1 MNGPARKRTWF
12 QKITLLFFVAIFLSG
27 CDWIARIPEVHI
39 IKKDGSM
46 IKVQVEVARKPAERN
61 LGLMFR
67 KSLGKNK
74 GMLFVFDEEKKQ
86 TFIMKNT
93 YISLDMIF
101 IGRDMRV
108 MGWVENAKPLS
119 QQQYSIDKPSQYVL
133 EVNAFFCRD
142 QGIATGDEVRFKDIG
157 NP

>member
-1 MNGPARKRTWF
+1 MKRLARSRKWF
-12 QKITLLFFVAIFLSG
+12 HKITLLFFTAMLLSG
-27 CDWIARIPEVHI
+27 CDWIARIPEVRI

-46 IKVQVEVARKPAERN
+46 VKVQVEVAQKPAERN
-61 LGLMFR
+61 LGLMYR
-67 KSLGKNK
+67 KSLGSNK
-74 GMLFVFDEEKKQ
+74 GMLFIFDEEKKQ

-93 YISLDMIF
+93 YVPLDMIF
-101 IGRDMRV
+101 ISKDMRV
-108 MGWVENAKPLS
+108 MGWAENTKPLS

-142 QGIATGDEVRFKDIG
+142 QGIATGDEVRFKDIE

>member
-1 MNGPARKRTWF
+1 MKRLARDRKWF
-12 QKITLLFFVAIFLSG
+12 HKITLLFFAAMLLSG
-27 CDWIARIPEVHI
+27 CDWIARIPEVRI

-46 IKVQVEVARKPAERN
+46 VKVQVEVAQKPAERN
-61 LGLMFR
+61 LGLMYR
-67 KSLGKNK
+67 KSMGSNK

-93 YISLDMIF
+93 YIALDMIF
-101 IGRDMRV
+101 ISKDMRV
-108 MGWVENAKPLS
+108 MGWAENTKPLS

-142 QGIATGDEVRFKDIG
+142 HNIEIGDEVQFKDIG

>member
-1 MNGPARKRTWF
+1 MNSPARKRKWS
-12 QKITLLFFVAIFLSG
+12 QKITLLFAVTIFLSG
-27 CDWIARIPEVHI
+27 CDWIARIPEVRI

-46 IKVQVEVARKPAERN
+46 LKVQVEVARKPAERN
-61 LGLMFR
+61 LGLMYR

-93 YISLDMIF
+93 YIPLDMIF
-101 IGRDMRV
+101 IGKDMRV
-108 MGWVENAKPLS
+108 AGWVENAQPLS
-119 QQQYSIDKPSQYVL
+119 QQHSIDKPSQYVL
-133 EVNAFFCRD
+133 EVNAFFCKD
-142 QGIATGDEVRFKDIG
+142 QGIATGDEVRLKDIE

>member
-1 MNGPARKRTWF
+1 MNSPARKRTWF
-12 QKITLLFFVAIFLSG
+12 QKIILLLFVAVFLGG
-27 CDWIARIPEVHI
+27 CDWIARIPEVRI
-39 IKKDGSM
+39 IKKDGS
-46 IKVQVEVARKPAERN
+46 IVKVLVEIARKPVERN
-61 LGLMFR
+61 LGLMYR
-67 KSLGKNK
+67 KSLEKNK

-93 YISLDMIF
+93 YIPLDMIF

-108 MGWVENAKPLS
+108 MGWAENTKPLS

-142 QGIATGDEVRFKDIG
+142 HAIEIGDEVQFEDIE
-157 NP
+157 